1 LWEFSKAA
9 WIWVNL
15 SGEEQGVKV
24 QGVNSPSRQVGGSA
38 AQGTVSDGLRE
49 SITKSN
55 ETRFTQRSPK
65 ADLEGELFEYI
76 SPKELGCFWFEQAN
90 LSAAVLL
97 DCI

>member
-1 LWEFSKAA
+1 LREFSKAA

-15 SGEEQGVKV
+15 SGEEQGVNIQGVNV
-24 QGVNSPSRQVGGSA
+24 QGVNSPSRQDGGSA

-65 ADLEGELFEYI
+65 A
-76 SPKELGCFWFEQAN
+76 N

-97 DCI
+97 DCILFFLFDGMSICSEIQ